1 MVVAPSDDD
10 GDESESS
17 ALNVT
22 FGGCDGD
29 DGASSDRSSWLLSA
43 GLRNGCYSMVFS
55 SCGSDGLLSLYTGE
69 LANWRTSNLEI
80 TCHGL
85 PCTLAFCVA
94 SGLVMP
100 EPTAKPTTRP
110 TVSPVPT
117 HTTPVPTLSQAP
129 TPSCVDDIATERY
142 ASLRHYQMLTAW
154 LTKLLFCRYC
164 YHFAVGHNG
173 AGSGSGLD
181 DSSAGSGAGSG
192 SGGDDDSAGSGAGG
206 GSGDDGSAGSGAGG
220 GSGDDGSAGGDTGSG
235 SGDDA
240 DTDGIDGWSGGFEVV
255 IRDPE
260 ARTVVLNETV
270 GCDSDDAMAG
280 DVSAWK
286 LHSSLTDGCYVIQM
300 ATCGDGT
307 GSASSSSTIGD
318 LVEWMTSDLELA
330 CPASPCSLAFCA
342 NAGRVFGAPSR
353 APSSPPSSLAF
364 PLPTTAPSIS
374 VTPTRGTPVLRPT
387 PPPTSTVSAP
397 PCVDDASA
405 GLYVA
410 SSNAFPADLVVGH
423 THGLFHLCPE
433 HQTPSLLSS

>member
-1 MVVAPSDDD
+1 M
-10 GDESESS
+10 
-17 ALNVT
+17 
-22 FGGCDGD
+22 
-29 DGASSDRSSWLLSA
+29 
-43 GLRNGCYSMVFS
+43 
-55 SCGSDGLLSLYTGE
+55 
-69 LANWRTSNLEI
+69 I
-80 TCHGL
+80 
-85 PCTLAFCVA
+85 
-94 SGLVMP
+94 
-100 EPTAKPTTRP
+100 
-110 TVSPVPT
+110 
-117 HTTPVPTLSQAP
+117 
-129 TPSCVDDIATERY
+129 
-142 ASLRHYQMLTAW
+142 
-154 LTKLLFCRYC
+154 LLFCRYC
-164 YHFAVGHNG
+164 YHFAVGH
-173 AGSGSGLD
+173 
-181 DSSAGSGAGSG
+181 
-192 SGGDDDSAGSGAGG
+192 
-206 GSGDDGSAGSGAGG
+206 
-220 GSGDDGSAGGDTGSG
+220 DGSAGGDTGSG

-240 DTDGIDGWSGGFEVV
+240 DTPGIDGWSSGFEVV

-307 GSASSSSTIGD
+307 GSASSSPTIGD

-353 APSSPPSSLAF
+353 APSSPPSSLPF

-387 PPPTSTVSAP
+387 PPPMSTVSAP

-423 THGLFHLCPE
+423 THGLFHMCPE
-433 HQTPSLLSS
+433 HQTSSLLSS